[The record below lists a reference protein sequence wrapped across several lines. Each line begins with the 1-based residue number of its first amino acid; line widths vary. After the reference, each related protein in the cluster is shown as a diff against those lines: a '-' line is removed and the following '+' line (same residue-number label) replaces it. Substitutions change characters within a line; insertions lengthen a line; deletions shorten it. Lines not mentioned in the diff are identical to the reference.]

1 MDEDQEAVVEES
13 IGSHAELWSG
23 SSCRWSAGWHADAE
37 LSDNDD
43 PQGRSQ
49 RAVLPAESNLPP
61 LESRYFPDRLHAFVW
76 RNWNAVEPAK
86 LAKILGT
93 SVENVQALAESMGL
107 PPAAAVGPE
116 MKTRGYITL
125 HPAQLASVALRSVD
139 GACGDDA
146 RAIGRSSSAT
156 SGSNLGPK
164 PKCEPLHYRAPDEAA
179 RRRAAEIRRM
189 VEEVFG
195 DEIRRPAEPR
205 FAFVRQL
212 SSPLPSLSR
221 PKPADDRDAALRFIY
236 SYFALYGDP
245 LANPKLD
252 PYPDGLLQRLSA
264 LGSQR
269 RVAARRAARHGAG
282 RNDVSRVRRRSPTT
296 VGQSQGHRGSGRKN
310 TASTCI
316 ST

>member
-1 MDEDQEAVVEES
+1 MVGGLAC
-13 IGSHAELWSG
+13 H
-23 SSCRWSAGWHADAE
+23 AE

-49 RAVLPAESNLPP
+49 RAVLPADSNLPP

-86 LAKILGT
+86 LAKILNT
-93 SVENVQALAESMGL
+93 SVENVRALAESMGL
-107 PPAAAVGPE
+107 PPDAAVGPE
-116 MKTRGYITL
+116 MRARGYITL
-125 HPAQLASVALRSVD
+125 LRRNWHLLPYDQLMELVEMTPERLAVVFSDESD
-139 GACGDDA
+139 
-146 RAIGRSSSAT
+146 
-156 SGSNLGPK
+156 LGPK

-179 RRRAAEIRRM
+179 RRRAAEIRRT

-205 FAFVRQL
+205 FAFVQQL
-212 SSPLPSLSR
+212 SNPLPSLSR

-236 SYFALYGDP
+236 SYLRSTAMRWRIPSWILIPTGCCSGFPPWQSTAYGC
-245 LANPKLD
+245 A
-252 PYPDGLLQRLSA
+252 SCCMT
-264 LGSQR
+264 SR
-269 RVAARRAARHGAG
+269 RVERRFPSSASVTANGWPISGPSWR
-282 RNDVSRVRRRSPTT
+282 
-296 VGQSQGHRGSGRKN
+296 GQKN